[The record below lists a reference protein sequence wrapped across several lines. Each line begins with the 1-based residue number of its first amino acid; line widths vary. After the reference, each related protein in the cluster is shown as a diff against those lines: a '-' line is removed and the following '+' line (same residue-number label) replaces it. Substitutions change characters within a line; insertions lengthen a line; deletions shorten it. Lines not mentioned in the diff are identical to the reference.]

1 MWGSRKSR
9 ARPRPNPL
17 KQSKLITRKLQVVYN
32 DPEATDSSEDESQ
45 HARTPT
51 KISFVEVTLPP
62 HVSAVSLAP
71 QNSFSEKSNTITRRK
86 VCLSTQRQTKKKV
99 VPTITCQK
107 TRRKSSSIYRGV
119 RLRRWG
125 KWAAEIRNPYTNVRF
140 WLGTYDTAK
149 EASQA
154 YESKMLQFEL
164 EHQAEK
170 AKRCFNDASSA
181 TPQVATL
188 NKNSSE
194 DAGVA
199 NALVLEKCSTTKD
212 SESLFLQIS
221 PSSVLEL
228 NTLASNPIE
237 KVDVPS
243 NNVVIVVDEVSEMLT
258 CQLQELEIPNQ
269 SVCNLPE
276 QVAVEN
282 PIRTD
287 PNLGLGFDF
296 ARFNIDDFGSD
307 FEEFGD
313 LGDFKDIK
321 VHGFDDN
328 EPSELPDFD
337 FVNVGGD
344 DVEFAGWIEDPFQ
357 RNICYL

>member
-1 MWGSRKSR
+1 MRGSRKSR

-45 HARTPT
+45 HARTLT

-62 HVSAVSLAP
+62 HVSVVSLAS
-71 QNSFSEKSNTITRRK
+71 QNSFSKKSKIVTRRK
-86 VCLSTQRQTKKKV
+86 ACLSTQRQTKKKV
-99 VPTITCQK
+99 VPTITSRK
-107 TRRKSSSIYRGV
+107 TRRQSSSIYRGV
-119 RLRRWG
+119 RLRPWG
-125 KWAAEIRNPYTNVRF
+125 KWAAEIRNPYTNVRI
-140 WLGTYDTAK
+140 WLGTFDTAE

-154 YESKMLQFEL
+154 CESKRLQFEL
-164 EHQAEK
+164 EHQEKEAEK
-170 AKRCFNDASSA
+170 CFNNGSSA
-181 TPQVATL
+181 TPPVATL
-188 NKNSSE
+188 NNNSSV
-194 DAGVA
+194 DTDVA

-212 SESLFLQIS
+212 SENLFLQIS
-221 PSSVLEL
+221 PSSVLGL

-237 KVDVPS
+237 KDDVPS
-243 NNVVIVVDEVSEMLT
+243 DNVVVVVDEASEMLT

-276 QVAVEN
+276 PAAVEN
-282 PIRTD
+282 PIGID
-287 PNLGLGFDF
+287 PNLGLRFDF
-296 ARFNIDDFGSD
+296 ARFNIDNFGSD

-313 LGDFKDIK
+313 FEDIQ

-337 FVNVGGD
+337 FVNTGD
-344 DVEFAGWIEDPFQ
+344 DDEFAGWIEDPFQ
-357 RNICYL
+357 HNICYL